1 MELSPAELFTLEN
14 GAALVTLT
22 AMELVLGV
30 DNIVVLAIVTGKLPP
45 EKQRKARLIGLSGAL
60 ILRVALLFTLTAMM
74 KLTTPIIRIFNHPFS
89 GRDIILLAGGFF
101 LIGKGTY
108 EIHEKVEISSSKEAL
123 KLKTRASMVGAITQI
138 MLLDMVFSLD
148 SIVTAV
154 GMARN
159 IVVMIGAIIFAII
172 GMMTFAGVVSAFID
186 SHPTIKILALSFLI
200 LIGVLL
206 VAEGFGKEIERGYV
220 YFAMVFSL
228 FVELINMKVRMSDKS
243 R

>member
-1 MELSPAELFTLEN
+1 
-14 GAALVTLT
+14 
-22 AMELVLGV
+22 MELVLGI

-45 EKQRKARLIGLSGAL
+45 ESQKKARLIGLSGAL
-60 ILRVALLFTLTAMM
+60 VLRIALLSAITAIM
-74 KLTTPIIRIFNHPFS
+74 KLTTPLITLLNHSFS
-89 GRDIILLAGGFF
+89 GRDIILLLGGFF

-108 EIHEKVEISSSKEAL
+108 EIHERIERPGGVPSAGPGAK
-123 KLKTRASMVGAITQI
+123 ASFAGAIVQI

-159 IVVMIGAIIFAII
+159 IVVMITAILLAVAGMMIFA
-172 GMMTFAGVVSAFID
+172 GAVSAFID
-186 SHPTIKILALSFLI
+186 RHPTIKILALSFLI

-228 FVELINMKVRMSDKS
+228 FVEMINMKIRKQEPGGGIT
-243 R
+243 